1 MNKII
6 TRAWWTFNI
15 IETIQHD
22 LVHDKTAKKKKARI
36 EARFGALEHD
46 LMQSDARQA
55 VKKSTRW
62 HDLVRWGT
70 ISCTTSRRKRKSMH
84 WSTIWYA
91 TNREKKNALEQSK
104 IWCTTNREKKQQY
117 NSSSSI
123 AANLA
128 NQSVDEV

>member
-1 MNKII
+1 MDKII
-6 TRAWWTFNI
+6 TRAWTFNI

-22 LVHDKTAKKKKARI
+22 LVHDKTAKKKARV

-55 VKKSTRW
+55 GEKKST
-62 HDLVRWGT
+62 
-70 ISCTTSRRKRKSMH
+70 H
-84 WSTIWYA
+84 W
-91 TNREKKNALEQSK
+91 SK